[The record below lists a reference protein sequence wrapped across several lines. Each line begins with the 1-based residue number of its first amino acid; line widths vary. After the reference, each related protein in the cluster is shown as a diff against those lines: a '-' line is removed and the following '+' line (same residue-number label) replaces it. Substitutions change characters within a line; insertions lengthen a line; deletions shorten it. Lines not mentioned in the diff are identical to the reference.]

1 MPGRRDAR
9 RRFVSIRRTRDAGGL
24 LLHVSRRRDARW
36 RPWFSPPG
44 EQKRCAPLENVFEL
58 PSVPASITAPLI
70 LPRDPHA
77 SVHAGPREN
86 AWQTL
91 SAFVRCGPGSTPVRR
106 LGASE
111 PTSFLSSAGE
121 DRHPPVEP
129 WRVRWRSPAWS
140 SVRRAFL
147 LERDQSLHVQIRPLA
162 LMGPGRRASPCEPA

>member
-1 MPGRRDAR
+1 M
-9 RRFVSIRRTRDAGGL
+9 
-24 LLHVSRRRDARW
+24 
-36 RPWFSPPG
+36 
-44 EQKRCAPLENVFEL
+44 
-58 PSVPASITAPLI
+58 PASITAPLI

-86 AWQTL
+86 VWQTL

-162 LMGPGRRASPCEPA
+162 LMGPGRRASPCEPARVWFYLAYRTCVARFGPLYCRLERRRGRSQGEDARHHLTLCVARR